1 MAITIDVGFNQ
12 MNLSTQALLEV
23 LAMVHG
29 RKAKVSVKGKV
40 IAARCLQCENAA
52 VHGHRG
58 LCEYHYHQFINARNS
73 DERVL
78 AAKTPRQEQDAKK
91 KFDDAQVEAGR
102 ILASRRG
109 KHPKTPNPFK
119 VRIA

>member
-1 MAITIDVGFNQ
+1 ME
-12 MNLSTQALLEV
+12 LSTQALLEM

-29 RKAKVSVKGKV
+29 RKAKKQVKAK
-40 IAARCLQCENAA
+40 AESKSCLCCELPA

-58 LCEYHYHQFINARNS
+58 LCTYHYGQFIDARNS
-73 DERVL
+73 DERVVK
-78 AAKTPRQEQDAKK
+78 AKTPKQVEDAKK
-91 KFDDAQVEAGR
+91 KFDDEQVEAGR
-102 ILASRRG
+102 ILTSRRG

>member
-1 MAITIDVGFNQ
+1 MDITTQFLAE
-12 MNLSTQALLEV
+12 MLS
-23 LAMVHG
+23 MVNG
-29 RKAKVSVKGKV
+29 RKAKGSVKGKM

-58 LCEYHYHQFINARNS
+58 LCEYHYGQFINARNA
-73 DERVL
+73 DERVVM
-78 AAKTPRQEQDAKK
+78 AKTPKQEQDAKK

-109 KHPKTPNPFK
+109 KHSKTPNPFK

>member
-1 MAITIDVGFNQ
+1 MDIT
-12 MNLSTQALLEV
+12 TQFLAEM

-29 RKAKVSVKGKV
+29 RKAKKSVKGKMV
-40 IAARCLQCENAA
+40 AEKCLQCDCAA
-52 VHGHRG
+52 THGHRG
-58 LCEYHYHQFINARNS
+58 LCQYHYGQFIDARNS
-73 DERVL
+73 DQRVVM
-78 AAKTPRQEQDAKK
+78 AKTDKQVLDAKK
-91 KFDDAQVEAGR
+91 KFDDEQVESGR

>member
-1 MAITIDVGFNQ
+1 
-12 MNLSTQALLEV
+12 
-23 LAMVHG
+23 MVHS
-29 RKAKVSVKGKV
+29 RKAKVVVKQKM
-40 IAARCLQCENAA
+40 IAASCLQCGNAA

-58 LCEYHYHQFINARNS
+58 LCEYHYGQFINARNA
-73 DERVL
+73 DERVVM
-78 AAKTPRQEQDAKK
+78 AKTAKQQQDAKK
-91 KFDDAQVEAGR
+91 KFDDQQVEAGR